1 MSMNSSKSL
10 GKSWGVTSALG
21 AQSQS
26 QPQQTTQ
33 PPKPVREIG
42 PLHAQALAKKKEGEL
57 LLIYI

>member
-1 MSMNSSKSL
+1 MGGHFSS
-10 GKSWGVTSALG
+10 LG

-26 QPQQTTQ
+26 QPQQATQ

-42 PLHAQALAKKKEGEL
+42 PLHAQALAKKKEGEF